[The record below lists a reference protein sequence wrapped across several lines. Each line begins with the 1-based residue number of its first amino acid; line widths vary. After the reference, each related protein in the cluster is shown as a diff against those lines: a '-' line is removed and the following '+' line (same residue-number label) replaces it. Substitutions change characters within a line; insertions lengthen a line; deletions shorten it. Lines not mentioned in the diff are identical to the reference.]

1 MKVLTIKQPW
11 ASLIMSG
18 YKRFEFRSWKTYY
31 RGPLLIH
38 AGKGVDKEALNRLK
52 KYLPDKL
59 PQGKILGKVNIVDC
73 IKCDKEF
80 KNMCLKE
87 NKDVYTKSVFN
98 EEYAW
103 QIEDVEVFDKQI
115 EINGKL
121 GLWNYEI

>member
-1 MKVLTIKQPW
+1 MRVLTIKQPW

-18 YKRFEFRSWKTYY
+18 YKRFEFRSWKTHY

-38 AGKGVDKEALNRLK
+38 AGKGVDKEALVRLE

-103 QIEDVEVFDKQI
+103 QIEDVEVFDNQI

>member
-1 MKVLTIKQPW
+1 MKALTIKQPW
-11 ASLIMSG
+11 ASLIMGG
-18 YKRFEFRSWKTYY
+18 YKRFEFRSWKTNY
-31 RGPLLIH
+31 RGSLLIH
-38 AGKGVDKEALNRLK
+38 AGKGVDKEAIIRLK

-73 IKCDKEF
+73 IKCDEEF
-80 KNMCLKE
+80 KNMCLEE
-87 NKDVYTKSVFN
+87 NKDVYAKSVFN

-103 QIEDVEVFDKQI
+103 QIEGVEVFENPI